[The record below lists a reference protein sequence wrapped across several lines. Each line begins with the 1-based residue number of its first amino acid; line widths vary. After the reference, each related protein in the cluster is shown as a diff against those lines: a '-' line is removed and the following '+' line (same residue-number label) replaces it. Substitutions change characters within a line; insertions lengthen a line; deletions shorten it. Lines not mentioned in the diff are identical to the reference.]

1 MDIIT
6 TNSTVYGTEIK
17 SFNDYIYK
25 HSIEINKLWDEEII
39 DEILSNIS
47 DNSDILDIGANIGLI
62 TLGVI
67 KKAKEQNKKI
77 SNIHCFE
84 CDIKHIPLLSS
95 NISYFDYV
103 KLYPFAISNK
113 QEICNITTLE
123 SNMGCNYIYSSKDE
137 TNNINYDYSTLFNTD
152 CHTKNT
158 NLCVLGV
165 ALDSIKYQFSNKI
178 SVIKIDVEGYELKVL
193 EGAEELIR
201 LHIPVI
207 IIEIFESI
215 NFDKVMEIFKK
226 VEYKSYRKINNKNY
240 SSQDY
245 IFFPN

>member
-1 MDIIT
+1 
-6 TNSTVYGTEIK
+6 
-17 SFNDYIYK
+17 
-25 HSIEINKLWDEEII
+25 
-39 DEILSNIS
+39 
-47 DNSDILDIGANIGLI
+47 
-62 TLGVI
+62 
-67 KKAKEQNKKI
+67 
-77 SNIHCFE
+77 
-84 CDIKHIPLLSS
+84 
-95 NISYFDYV
+95 
-103 KLYPFAISNK
+103 
-113 QEICNITTLE
+113 
-123 SNMGCNYIYSSKDE
+123 MGCNYIYSSKDE

-201 LHIPVI
+201 LHRPVI